1 MVKKT
6 EMNGLYGFID
16 KRIGGMMAN
25 KIKKTMKVLDNFDQT
40 NNGVIYTQNKKYKG
54 GANNDAN
61 KNPLNTC
68 AILGYSENPI
78 DICSNRLIVFDFN
91 NLKDYILAGI
101 TKEDEKVLFRLAKTL
116 YSTDD
121 VSKFKIDDILLNFY
135 IKKGKLPDADNNFSG
150 IKDQILGTYLEKYI
164 IENKK
169 KKETVTNTLR
179 YDDHGKYKI
188 SDLEKAGKDNKTTSY
203 TIGDKTVDYYHEGE
217 NEWVQDFSHNGYNKD
232 IVQAYEKNFI
242 DNFKNLPN
250 FISKQY
256 DHIAT
261 MSLTDKI
268 VINDYT
274 KKSCFHFYLAYASK
288 LISKEGLREIMKKDG
303 NWIDGYKI
311 DKWYDDHHN
320 TTPQLYG
327 FGDSFFK
334 QILKV
339 IGINRFNLKIIEELN
354 HRGYKAVNNIEDYWN
369 FLIDN
374 KFERV
379 GPNDISIFEKELT
392 REEWDKVMCEF
403 ITDIDE
409 IIAKAPPTKSV
420 IYCYRAVTFDYIDL
434 HLRDDILNISGPK
447 IYRINEGT
455 YINTRIGSLS
465 LNYDSS
471 VRYLKGG
478 TMYRAYIMD
487 GVKVLYIPSL
497 SYASD
502 EFEILHGSYGIFVDK
517 KENYKCYN
525 NKKNKYGILSY
536 KDDQFNSARVGL
548 AGYSRYIHRDK
559 FERIQNALS
568 DTLENIRTT
577 TKSSIKKIYQKNK
590 ESLTKSKTT
599 IDSII
604 TNVKG
609 LENVELISDNTD
621 NTNNNDLDDDTLDND
636 IKALEKYIEK
646 LEADTKKGGAA
657 KKRLLKK

>member
-101 TKEDEKVLFRLAKTL
+101 TKEDEKVLFRLAQKLGYGNT
-116 YSTDD
+116 SNI
-121 VSKFKIDDILLNFY
+121 KIDDILLNFY
-135 IKKGKLPDADNNFSG
+135 INNRKLPDADNNFSG
-150 IKDQILGTYLEKYI
+150 IKDQILGTYLERYI
-164 IENKK
+164 IQNKDYR
-169 KKETVTNTLR
+169 ETVTNTLR

-203 TIGDKTVDYYHEGE
+203 TIGDETVDYYHEGE

-288 LISKEGLREIMKKDG
+288 LISKQGLGEIMKKDG
-303 NWIDGYKI
+303 SWITGYKI
-311 DKWYDDHHN
+311 DQWYDDPHN
-320 TTPQLYG
+320 ESPELYG

-334 QILKV
+334 QIFAV
-339 IGINRFNLKIIEELN
+339 IKEEKFNKIIKSKLEHSE
-354 HRGYKAVNNIEDYWN
+354 YVTNIDQYWN
-369 FLIDN
+369 FLKDKGI
-374 KFERV
+374 ERAH
-379 GPNDISIFEKELT
+379 PNSLSIFKDELT
-392 REEWDKVMCEF
+392 DEEWDEVMRKF
-403 ITDIDE
+403 INDIDT
-409 IIAKAPPTKSV
+409 IIAQAPETDNI
-420 IYCYRAVTFDYIDL
+420 IYCYRAVSNDYIS
-434 HLRDDILNISGPK
+434 LRTGDDHINTDGPK
-447 IYRINEGT
+447 IYRNDEGT

-471 VRYLKGG
+471 VRYLKKG

-487 GVKVLYIPSL
+487 GVRVLYIPSL

-621 NTNNNDLDDDTLDND
+621 NTNNNDLDDDTLDDD

>member
-1 MVKKT
+1 
-6 EMNGLYGFID
+6 MNGLYGFID

-288 LISKEGLREIMKKDG
+288 LISKQGLGEIMKKDG
-303 NWIDGYKI
+303 SWITGYKI
-311 DKWYDDHHN
+311 DQWYDDPHN
-320 TTPQLYG
+320 ESPELYG

-334 QILKV
+334 QIFAV
-339 IGINRFNLKIIEELN
+339 IKEEKFNKIIKSKLK
-354 HRGYKAVNNIEDYWN
+354 HSGYVNANVQNITDYWD
-369 FLIDN
+369 FLKKNSI
-374 KFERV
+374 ERAH
-379 GPNDISIFEKELT
+379 PNSLSIFKDELT
-392 REEWDKVMCEF
+392 DEEWDEVMRKF
-403 ITDIDE
+403 INDIDT
-409 IIAKAPPTKSV
+409 IIAQAPETDNI
-420 IYCYRAVTFDYIDL
+420 IYCYRAVSNDYIS
-434 HLRDDILNISGPK
+434 LRTGDDHINTDGPK
-447 IYRINEGT
+447 IYRNDEGT

-487 GVKVLYIPSL
+487 GVKVLYIPTL

-502 EFEILHGSYGIFVDK
+502 EFEILHASYGIFVDK